1 MDNKKLRSTGF
12 IFAAVFIGGFLI
24 NLVSDIG
31 KHGFIWSTTNPY
43 QLAQLAICAVFIVSA
58 LVRPLY
64 ILQPIV
70 FLVFSPVSIIQSTR
84 NIYGLGFFIM
94 GILLLER
101 TGFYAKHRLP
111 KLLLS
116 LIYLLAIEI
125 VGVVRSGKSPIEASA
140 PTFFI
145 VAFGVF
151 LWFLYKD
158 RLVVIL
164 KEPKPKLSL
173 AEKGLSTAERAF
185 IGQTLAG
192 KSQKEIS
199 IDFELSESTVRN
211 TLARAYKKLD
221 VEDRVGLAVL
231 GERFEINAD

>member
-1 MDNKKLRSTGF
+1 M
-12 IFAAVFIGGFLI
+12 A
-24 NLVSDIG
+24 
-31 KHGFIWSTTNPY
+31 
-43 QLAQLAICAVFIVSA
+43 
-58 LVRPLY
+58 
-64 ILQPIV
+64 
-70 FLVFSPVSIIQSTR
+70 
-84 NIYGLGFFIM
+84 
-94 GILLLER
+94 ILLLER
-101 TGFYAKHRLP
+101 FGFFLRHRIP
-111 KLLLS
+111 KLIIAFL
-116 LIYLLAIEI
+116 YLLIVEI
-125 VGVVRSGKSPIEASA
+125 VGVLSSGLPIIEASA

-151 LWFLYKD
+151 MWFLYKD

-164 KEPKPKLSL
+164 KEPKPMLSL
-173 AEKGLSTAERAF
+173 AENGLSTAERAF